1 MQVLCASYVSGTQLR
16 AAIMYFAALTLA
28 QSLIEFHV
36 RGCDFDSALIG
47 VPAAH
52 GVLNGV

>member
-1 MQVLCASYVSGTQLR
+1 
-16 AAIMYFAALTLA
+16 MYFAALTLA